1 MSDQT
6 VFAIEIAI
14 VSVAFAIH
22 VGRLSR
28 KRMLSFKYTV
38 GWMSV
43 CLFGVFASPL
53 VFLVT
58 PIAEILRL
66 TPSALLVALS
76 TAAVAVILIQLSVS
90 ISGNQRKMETLV
102 RENAL
107 LRESLGIEMK
117 DKKSDHA
124 E

>member
-14 VSVAFAIH
+14 VAIVFAIH
-22 VGRLSR
+22 VGRLSK

-43 CLFGVFASPL
+43 CLCGVFASPL

-66 TPSALLVALS
+66 TPTALLVAIS

-107 LRESLGIEMK
+107 FRESLGIELK

>member
-1 MSDQT
+1 MSDRT

-14 VSVAFAIH
+14 VAIAFAIH

-43 CLFGVFASPL
+43 FLFGVFASPL

-66 TPSALLVALS
+66 TPTALLVAIS

-107 LRESLGIEMK
+107 LRESLGIELK

>member
-1 MSDQT
+1 MSDRA
-6 VFAIEIAI
+6 VFALEIAI
-14 VSVAFAIH
+14 VAIVFAIH

-43 CLFGVFASPL
+43 CLFGIFASPL

-58 PIAEILRL
+58 PLAEILRL
-66 TPSALLVALS
+66 TPTALLVAIS

-107 LRESLGIEMK
+107 LRESLGVDMK

>member
-1 MSDQT
+1 MSDKT

-14 VSVAFAIH
+14 VAIAFAIH

-38 GWMSV
+38 GWMSD

-53 VFLVT
+53 VFLVS

-66 TPSALLVALS
+66 TPTALLVAIS

-107 LRESLGIEMK
+107 LRESLGIELK

>member
-1 MSDQT
+1 MSDRT

-14 VSVAFAIH
+14 VAIAFAIH

-43 CLFGVFASPL
+43 CLFGIFASPL

-66 TPSALLVALS
+66 TPTALLVAIS

-107 LRESLGIEMK
+107 LRESLGIELK
-117 DKKSDHA
+117 DKKSDHV

>member
-1 MSDQT
+1 MSDKT

-14 VSVAFAIH
+14 VAIAFAIH

-66 TPSALLVALS
+66 TPTALLVAIS

>member
-1 MSDQT
+1 VSDQT
-6 VFAIEIAI
+6 VFAIEVAI
-14 VSVAFAIH
+14 VAIAFAIH

-66 TPSALLVALS
+66 TPTALLVAIS

-107 LRESLGIEMK
+107 LRESLGIELK

>member
-1 MSDQT
+1 VSDRT

-14 VSVAFAIH
+14 VAIAFAIH

-66 TPSALLVALS
+66 TPTALLVAIS

-107 LRESLGIEMK
+107 LRESLGIELK

>member
-1 MSDQT
+1 MSDRT

-14 VSVAFAIH
+14 IAIAFAIH

-66 TPSALLVALS
+66 TPTALLVAIS

-107 LRESLGIEMK
+107 LRGSLGIELK

>member
-1 MSDQT
+1 MSDRT

-14 VSVAFAIH
+14 VAIAFAMH

-66 TPSALLVALS
+66 TPTALLVAIS

-124 E
+124 

>member
-1 MSDQT
+1 MSDRT

-14 VSVAFAIH
+14 VAIAFAIH

-66 TPSALLVALS
+66 TPTALLVAIS

-102 RENAL
+102 RENSL
-107 LRESLGIEMK
+107 LRESLGIELK

>member
-14 VSVAFAIH
+14 VAIAFAIH

-58 PIAEILRL
+58 PIAEIMRL
-66 TPSALLVALS
+66 TPTALLVAIS

>member
-1 MSDQT
+1 MSDRA

-14 VSVAFAIH
+14 VAIVFAIH

-38 GWMSV
+38 GWISV

-58 PIAEILRL
+58 PLAEILRL
-66 TPSALLVALS
+66 TPTALLVTIS

-107 LRESLGIEMK
+107 LRESLGVDMK

>member
-1 MSDQT
+1 VSDKT

-14 VSVAFAIH
+14 VAIAFAIH

-38 GWMSV
+38 GWISV

-66 TPSALLVALS
+66 TPTALLVAIS

-107 LRESLGIEMK
+107 LRESLGIELK

>member
-1 MSDQT
+1 MSDRA
-6 VFAIEIAI
+6 VFALEIAI
-14 VSVAFAIH
+14 VAIVFAIH

-38 GWMSV
+38 GWISV

-58 PIAEILRL
+58 PLAEILRL
-66 TPSALLVALS
+66 TPTALLVAIS

-107 LRESLGIEMK
+107 LRESLGIDMK

>member
-1 MSDQT
+1 VSDKT

-14 VSVAFAIH
+14 VAIAFAVH

-66 TPSALLVALS
+66 TPTALLVAIS

-107 LRESLGIEMK
+107 LRESLGIELK

>member
-1 MSDQT
+1 MSDRA
-6 VFAIEIAI
+6 VFTIEIAI
-14 VSVAFAIH
+14 VAIVFAIH

-38 GWMSV
+38 GWISV

-58 PIAEILRL
+58 PLAEILRL
-66 TPSALLVALS
+66 TPTALLVAIS

-107 LRESLGIEMK
+107 LRESLGVDMK

>member
-14 VSVAFAIH
+14 VAIVFAIH
-22 VGRLSR
+22 VGRLSK

-66 TPSALLVALS
+66 TPTALLVAIS

-107 LRESLGIEMK
+107 FRESLGIELK

>member
-1 MSDQT
+1 MSDRT

-14 VSVAFAIH
+14 VAIAFAIH

-66 TPSALLVALS
+66 TPTALLVAIS
-76 TAAVAVILIQLSVS
+76 TAAVDVILIQLSVS

-107 LRESLGIEMK
+107 LRESLGIELK

>member
-1 MSDQT
+1 VSDQT

-14 VSVAFAIH
+14 VAIVFAIH
-22 VGRLSR
+22 VGRLSK

-66 TPSALLVALS
+66 TPTALLVAIS

-107 LRESLGIEMK
+107 LRESLGIELK
-117 DKKSDHA
+117 DKNSDHA
-124 E
+124 K

>member
-1 MSDQT
+1 MSDRA
-6 VFAIEIAI
+6 VFKIEIAI
-14 VSVAFAIH
+14 VAIVFAIH

-38 GWMSV
+38 GWISV

-58 PIAEILRL
+58 PLAEILRL
-66 TPSALLVALS
+66 TPTALLVAIS

-107 LRESLGIEMK
+107 LRESLGVDMK

>member
-1 MSDQT
+1 MSDRA

-14 VSVAFAIH
+14 VAIVFAIH

-58 PIAEILRL
+58 PLAEILRL
-66 TPSALLVALS
+66 TPTALLVAIS

-107 LRESLGIEMK
+107 LRESLGIDMK

>member
-1 MSDQT
+1 VSDQT

-14 VSVAFAIH
+14 VAIVFAIH
-22 VGRLSR
+22 VGRLSK

-66 TPSALLVALS
+66 TPTALLVAIS

-90 ISGNQRKMETLV
+90 ISGNQRKMETLI

-107 LRESLGIEMK
+107 LRESLGIELK
-117 DKKSDHA
+117 DKNSDHA
-124 E
+124 K

>member
-1 MSDQT
+1 VSDQT

-14 VSVAFAIH
+14 VAIAFAIH

-66 TPSALLVALS
+66 TPTALLVAIS

>member
-1 MSDQT
+1 MSDRP
-6 VFAIEIAI
+6 VFAIELAI
-14 VSVAFAIH
+14 VAIAFAIH

-38 GWMSV
+38 GRMSV

-66 TPSALLVALS
+66 TPTALLVAIS

-107 LRESLGIEMK
+107 LRESLGIELK

>member
-1 MSDQT
+1 LSDQT

-14 VSVAFAIH
+14 VAIAFAIH

-58 PIAEILRL
+58 PIAEIMRL
-66 TPSALLVALS
+66 TPTALLVAIS

>member
-1 MSDQT
+1 MSDRA

-14 VSVAFAIH
+14 VAIGFVIH
-22 VGRLSR
+22 VGRLSK

-38 GWMSV
+38 GWLSV

-53 VFLVT
+53 IFLVT
-58 PIAEILRL
+58 PLAEILRL
-66 TPSALLVALS
+66 TPTALLVAIS

-107 LRESLGIEMK
+107 FRESLGIDMK

>member
-14 VSVAFAIH
+14 VAIVFAIH
-22 VGRLSR
+22 VGRLSK

-66 TPSALLVALS
+66 TPTALLVAIS

-107 LRESLGIEMK
+107 LRESLGIELK

>member
-14 VSVAFAIH
+14 VAIAFAVH

-66 TPSALLVALS
+66 TPTALLVAIS

-107 LRESLGIEMK
+107 LRESLGIELK